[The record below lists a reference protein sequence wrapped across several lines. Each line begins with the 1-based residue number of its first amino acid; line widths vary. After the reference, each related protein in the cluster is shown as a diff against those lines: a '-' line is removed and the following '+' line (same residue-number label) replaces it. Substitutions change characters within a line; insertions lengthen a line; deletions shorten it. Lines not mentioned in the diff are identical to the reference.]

1 MSFILL
7 FLVALIGFFI
17 LILFK
22 LFRSDYLSIYAINKF
37 IALNLIIAIIH
48 AYALLLYFG
57 LNIGTLPLL
66 ILYIFFSYCAIY
78 KYTILKVYILKNKV
92 SSNSKNLPLQS
103 SVTGKDALLYKL
115 LLGGTYISMA
125 FILNTF
131 GDITVYSV
139 TGSAAAQL
147 NLNGDLQEMQHIVT
161 ELARVTSQLNTFIT
175 QFHAFVNQAGIN
187 VVTDTEGALGVD
199 VLQSVPD
206 SVAANYANRVNV
218 FDSLIHDR
226 VHAIEEFI
234 ARGSILE
241 RQILISDNNY
251 VSQLSD
257 FRSRLAQLI
266 SSYGHLN
273 S

>member
-1 MSFILL
+1 MSFL
-7 FLVALIGFFI
+7 FLLLVPITGFCIFI
-17 LILFK
+17 FFLR
-22 LFRSDYLSIYAINKF
+22 FRSDYLSINAI
-37 IALNLIIAIIH
+37 
-48 AYALLLYFG
+48 
-57 LNIGTLPLL
+57 
-66 ILYIFFSYCAIY
+66 
-78 KYTILKVYILKNKV
+78 
-92 SSNSKNLPLQS
+92 NLPLQS

-131 GDITVYSV
+131 GDITVYSL
-139 TGSAAAQL
+139 TGSAAQL

-161 ELARVTSQLNTFIT
+161 ELARLTSQLNTFIT
-175 QFHAFVNQAGIN
+175 QFHAFVNQVGIN

-206 SVAANYANRVNV
+206 SVAASYANRVNI

-241 RQILISDNNY
+241 TQILISDNNY
-251 VSQLSD
+251 VTQLSD